1 VFLPPFSEVVT
12 AALQLALSGT
22 LAGHAM
28 ASILRSSSGL
38 ALAILTAVPA
48 GLVIGSNRRIAE
60 FCEPLLELFRNT
72 APLALLPVFTLILGI
87 GETSKI
93 TMVLYASVWPILLS
107 TVNGVRTVD
116 PLLVKAA
123 RSMGLGSVRLFD
135 KVILPASVPT
145 IFTGIR
151 VAAAHSIIVLIAA
164 EMVGAKAGLGY
175 FVNAAEFN
183 FQMPEMYAG
192 ILSLALLGR
201 LVNFALVRIEARLS
215 CGEHPDAD
223 SLFASPGDPRPQG
236 AVRPQPRREEDCLLF
251 AGVPDRGFEIGH
263 CARRVALNVAH
274 RSRARRWREVV
285 SRGERPP
292 PAGAS

>member
-1 VFLPPFSEVVT
+1 MSVVSTSRIKLPPLQRLAGKSAVAAAWLMNVTRRSLAILLFCVAWELLPRTGLVDRVFLPPFSEVVT

-151 VAAAHSIIVLIAA
+151 VAAAHSILVLIAA

-183 FQMPEMYAG
+183 FQIPEMYAG
-192 ILSLALLGR
+192 ILSLALLGL

-215 CGEHPDAD
+215 MW
-223 SLFASPGDPRPQG
+223 
-236 AVRPQPRREEDCLLF
+236 
-251 AGVPDRGFEIGH
+251 
-263 CARRVALNVAH
+263 RV
-274 RSRARRWREVV
+274 S
-285 SRGERPP
+285 
-292 PAGAS
+292 

>member
-1 VFLPPFSEVVT
+1 MSLVSTSRIKLPPLRRLAGKSPPLAAWLANVTRRSLAILLFCLAWELLPRAGLVDRAFLPPFSDVVV
-12 AALQLALSGT
+12 AAKQLVLSGT
-22 LAGHAM
+22 LAEHAT

-60 FCEPLLELFRNT
+60 FIEPLLELFRNT

-93 TMVLYASVWPILLS
+93 AMVLYASAWPILLS
-107 TVNGVRTVD
+107 TANGVRTVD

-123 RSMGLGSVRLFD
+123 RSMELGSVRLFA

-151 VAAAHSIIVLIAA
+151 LAAAHSILVLIAA

-183 FQMPEMYAG
+183 FQISEMYAG
-192 ILSLALLGR
+192 ILSLALLGL

-215 CGEHPDAD
+215 MWR
-223 SLFASPGDPRPQG
+223 AS
-236 AVRPQPRREEDCLLF
+236 
-251 AGVPDRGFEIGH
+251 
-263 CARRVALNVAH
+263 
-274 RSRARRWREVV
+274 
-285 SRGERPP
+285 
-292 PAGAS
+292 